1 MVAQEDHGRPDVDRP
16 SKANASAVEDV
27 VWMVYKVGLMSS
39 RCQGC
44 LGMAGRATT
53 EWFLVLLPS
62 IPVHSIHRSK
72 DVKWIKMDSLFWAI
86 KAEHAIL
93 GFRNGSDA
101 STPWVWI
108 SQGMSQA
115 VFKVEKPLFQANL
128 ISP

>member
-86 KAEHAIL
+86 KAEHVILEFRMVPTLQPL
-93 GFRNGSDA
+93 GFGSA
-101 STPWVWI
+101 KGCQKLFSKWK
-108 SQGMSQA
+108 SRC
-115 VFKVEKPLFQANL
+115 FKQ
-128 ISP
+128 I